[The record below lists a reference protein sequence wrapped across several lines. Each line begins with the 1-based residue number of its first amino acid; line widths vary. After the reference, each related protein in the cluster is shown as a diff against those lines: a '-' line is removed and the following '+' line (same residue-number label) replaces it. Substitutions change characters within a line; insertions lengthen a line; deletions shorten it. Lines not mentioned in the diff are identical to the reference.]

1 MVANVFL
8 RYTLFLVLSFL
19 LPSAVVEGDT
29 VNPRE
34 TPVVKVV
41 RENAGA
47 VVNISTEHIILLREN
62 PAWGNYGSE
71 FDFLFDQ
78 FFGMR
83 QRTRALK
90 LKSVGSGVIVDKAGL
105 VVTNAHVVHM
115 AGNIFV
121 IFNDG
126 TKVPGKIVY
135 ENIQND
141 LALVKIGPGKS
152 LTEVKLGGDDDLMI
166 GETAVAIGNP
176 LGLENSVTVGIISGK
191 ERELYA
197 SDGEMVGNGFIQT
210 DAPINPGNSGGALLN
225 LNGELVGINVA
236 VVQNSQS
243 IGFAIP
249 VKRVHEA
256 LETYK
261 HNPSLTVKDRQPAA
275 SPMPAPGG
283 IGVPDEEG
291 TQEESWDPS
300 DEMERIRRQMDEMFR
315 GSFGQRSPGDPWGA
329 FNTDIFYDA
338 GLDLKETPDGY
349 EINLNIAGLD
359 KDKIDVEINEHSLMV
374 SGQGSGMEEQASSQG
389 AFRSRQFHSFLRTIP
404 LPEDADGASVKTEVQ
419 GDNLIIRMKKRAAK
433 AYPH

>member
-1 MVANVFL
+1 MDTRPVIL
-8 RYTLFLVLSFL
+8 LVLLAAIFPITIVQNANS
-19 LPSAVVEGDT
+19 D
-29 VNPRE
+29 NPRE
-34 TPVVKVV
+34 TPVVQVV
-41 RENAGA
+41 RQNAAA
-47 VVNISTEHIILLREN
+47 VVNISTEQIVFLRES
-62 PAWGNYGSE
+62 PVWGRYGSE
-71 FDFLFDQ
+71 FDSLFDQ
-78 FFGMR
+78 FWGTQ

-115 AGNIFV
+115 ASNIFV

-126 TKVPGKIVY
+126 AKVPGKIVY

-141 LALVKIGPGKS
+141 LALVRIGPGKS

-191 ERELYA
+191 ERELYS
-197 SDGEMVGNGFIQT
+197 SDGEKIGNGFIQT

-249 VKRVHEA
+249 VKRVREA
-256 LETYK
+256 LATYK

-275 SPMPAPGG
+275 SPVPAPGG
-283 IGVPDEEG
+283 IGVPEEEG

-300 DEMERIRRQMDEMFR
+300 REMERIRRQMDEMFR
-315 GSFGQRSPGDPWGA
+315 GSFGQRGSGDPWGA

-349 EINLNIAGLD
+349 EIKLNIAGLD
-359 KDKIDVEINEHSLMV
+359 KDKIDVEINEHSLTV
-374 SGQGSGMEEQASSQG
+374 SGQGSGQEEQTSPGS

-404 LPEDADGASVKTEVQ
+404 LPEDADSASVKTGVQ
-419 GDNLIIRMKKRAAK
+419 GDNLVIRMGRKK
-433 AYPH
+433 H

>member
-1 MVANVFL
+1 MRFKPLTTFVSFTVI
-8 RYTLFLVLSFL
+8 FLVFSSIVVQK
-19 LPSAVVEGDT
+19 PSCD
-29 VNPRE
+29 NPRE
-34 TPVVKVV
+34 TPVVQVV
-41 RENAGA
+41 RQNAAA
-47 VVNISTEHIILLREN
+47 VVNISTEQIVLLRES
-62 PAWGNYGSE
+62 PVWGRYGNE
-71 FDFLFDQ
+71 FDSLFDQ
-78 FFGMR
+78 FFGMQ

-115 AGNIFV
+115 ASNIFV

-126 TKVPGKIVY
+126 AKVPGKIVY

-141 LALVKIGPGKS
+141 LALVRIDPAAHKL
-152 LTEVKLGGDDDLMI
+152 LTEVKIGGDDDVMI

-191 ERELYA
+191 ERELY
-197 SDGEMVGNGFIQT
+197 SSEGEKIGNEFIQT

-249 VKRVHEA
+249 VKRVREA

-261 HNPSLTVKDRQPAA
+261 HNPSLTVKDRQSPAA
-275 SPMPAPGG
+275 SPVPVPGG
-283 IGVPDEEG
+283 IGVPEEEG
-291 TQEESWDPS
+291 TREESWNPS

-315 GSFGQRSPGDPWGA
+315 GSFGQRGPADPWGA

-338 GLDLKETPDGY
+338 GLDLKETPAGY
-349 EINLNIAGLD
+349 EIKLNIAGLD
-359 KDKIDVEINEHSLMV
+359 KDKIDVEINEHSLTV
-374 SGQGSGMEEQASSQG
+374 SGQGSGQEEQTSPGS

-404 LPEDADGASVKTEVQ
+404 LPEDADSGSVKTEVQ
-419 GDNLIIRMKKRAAK
+419 GDNLVIRMGKKK
-433 AYPH
+433 H